1 MSLTLDKIWLQFAA
15 IWQQLHDFCLP
26 LFMLA
31 LVFAHPALKQM
42 FPIGYNRLDIHT
54 KSNCRCVSYINRL
67 Y

>member
-31 LVFAHPALKQM
+31 LVFAHPVLQQM
-42 FPIGYNRLDIHT
+42 LPIGYYRLDMHMQ
-54 KSNCRCVSYINRL
+54 SSCLCYSYITSV

>member
-31 LVFAHPALKQM
+31 LVFAHPVLKET
-42 FPIGYNRLDIHT
+42 FPIGLYRLNMQV
-54 KSNCRCVSYINRL
+54 KSSCRHFPVGIVD
-67 Y
+67 